1 MRRSLGGIASSGAG
15 ARVVDAPAPA
25 GYAPSLRRPVP
36 GRPVRP
42 PMPKTTAQTDPPSP
56 EPAAVPGPRR
66 PGRGLLP
73 TVAVRGARGALDGLA
88 SAAAQVGR
96 TALTPVAA
104 PARGLMA
111 AAGAATRARVGQGD
125 LDDRDSLLIR
135 DVMPVAWMVASLWFR
150 AEVRGLHHIPRDEP
164 VLLVGNHSGGN
175 VTPDSFVFALGFSSH
190 FGPERPLHVL
200 VHNLVSAYPG
210 LGFLRRLGTLPA
222 DPEVA
227 REALAAGSCVLV
239 YPGGDREAHRPSSE
253 SARIRFGGRS
263 GFVRLALD
271 AGVPIVPVVSIGGQE
286 TALFLGRGERLAR
299 ALGTDRNLRLKAM
312 PVSLALPWGLNV
324 GDFLGHVPLPAKIV
338 VQVLPPIDVAEHF
351 GPDPDVDEVYAHVTG
366 TMQEM
371 LTELG
376 RRRVPVVGWESR

>member
-1 MRRSLGGIASSGAG
+1 M
-15 ARVVDAPAPA
+15 ARP
-25 GYAPSLRRPVP
+25 
-36 GRPVRP
+36 
-42 PMPKTTAQTDPPSP
+42 TAQSAPPASPAEDPARA
-56 EPAAVPGPRR
+56 E
-66 PGRGLLP
+66 GRLP
-73 TVAVRGARGALDGLA
+73 VVALRGARGVLGGLA
-88 SAAAQVGR
+88 GAATQAGR
-96 TALTPVAA
+96 ATLQTATA
-104 PARGLMA
+104 PARGVLA
-111 AAGAATRARVGQGD
+111 AAGAVARARVGTVD

-150 AEVRGLHHIPRDEP
+150 AEVRGLHHIPRDRP

-175 VTPDSFVFALGFSSH
+175 LTPDSFVFALGFASH

-200 VHNLVSAYPG
+200 VHNLVPAYPG

-227 REALAAGSCVLV
+227 REALEGGSCVLV

-253 SARIRFGGRS
+253 STRIAFGGRS
-263 GFVRLALD
+263 GYVRLALQ

-286 TALFLGRGERLAR
+286 TALFLSRGEGLAR
-299 ALGTDRNLRLKAM
+299 ALGVDRSLRLKAL
-312 PVSLALPWGLNV
+312 PLSIAPPWGLNV

-338 VQVLPPIDVAEHF
+338 VQVLPPIDVAERF
-351 GPDPDVDEVYAHVTG
+351 GADPDVGAVHDHVTG

-376 RRRVPVVGWESR
+376 RRRRIPVVGWEAR

>member
-1 MRRSLGGIASSGAG
+1 MPRSSIPTDQPPAA
-15 ARVVDAPAPA
+15 APA
-25 GYAPSLRRPVP
+25 
-36 GRPVRP
+36 
-42 PMPKTTAQTDPPSP
+42 
-56 EPAAVPGPRR
+56 PRR
-66 PGRGLLP
+66 PGRGLVP

-96 TALTPVAA
+96 TALTPVTA
-104 PARGLMA
+104 PARGVLSA
-111 AAGAATRARVGQGD
+111 LGATARARAGEGD
-125 LDDRDSLLIR
+125 LDDRDGLLIR

-150 AEVRGLHHIPRDEP
+150 AEVRGLHHIPREEP

-175 VTPDSFVFALGFSSH
+175 VTPDSFVFALGFASH

-222 DPEVA
+222 SPKAA

-239 YPGGDREAHRPSSE
+239 YPGGDHEAHRPSSE
-253 SARIRFGGRS
+253 STRIDFGGRA
-263 GFVRLALD
+263 GFVRIAVE

-299 ALGTDRNLRLKAM
+299 ALDGGRGPRPKTLPL
-312 PVSLALPWGLNV
+312 SLAVPWGLNV
-324 GDFLGHVPLPAKIV
+324 GDLAGHLPLPAKIV
-338 VQVLPPIDVAEHF
+338 VQVLPPIDVVARF
-351 GPDPDVDEVYAHVTG
+351 GDDPDVDAVYEHVTG

-376 RRRVPVVGWESR
+376 RRRTVPILGWEAR